1 MVKAAVLTLVLGMG
15 VAFPASGALHGK
27 ANSVQVEQRLLHQMN
42 AGPDGKITDSVHCLR
57 ADGRHFACRLQST
70 RSTTLGARVFVS
82 GSLLQTVWQPI
93 RG

>member
-27 ANSVQVEQRLLHQMN
+27 SNSAQVEQRILHQMN
-42 AGPDGKITDSVHCLR
+42 AGPDGKITNSVHCLQ
-57 ADGRHFACRLQST
+57 AGGRNFACRLHST
-70 RSTTLGARVFVS
+70 RSTTLGARVVVS
-82 GSLLQTVWQPI
+82 GGSLQTVWQPI